1 MRRRPTEIGRGNRS
15 ITMES
20 LQQLYKDAGD
30 WLDLNPA
37 TSSTGGR
44 TRYFSMENF
53 RG

>member
-1 MRRRPTEIGRGNRS
+1 
-15 ITMES
+15 MES

-37 TSSTGGR
+37 TSGASSGR